1 MKAKIIDYSE
11 FDKLLDL
18 CEDPRVD
25 TFMLLCRTYGLR
37 VSECLALTF
46 GDFSGSYL
54 HINSL
59 KGSQDADFLIIPEI
73 KALVHSLKDYY
84 EEEKKYRIDDETPL
98 FISRKKRY
106 RGRYGVLS
114 RQSMLRK
121 IKKLANLLKLQGNVG
136 THSFRKLSL
145 NSVWHK
151 TKNVFRTKLFS
162 RLKNLDNLQFYISS
176 LDIGGGDEDDE

>member
-18 CEDPRVD
+18 CVDPRVD

-46 GDFSGSYL
+46 GHFVGKYL
-54 HINSL
+54 HIDSL
-59 KGSQDADFLIIPEI
+59 KGSQDADFLIMPEI
-73 KALVHSLKDYY
+73 AELVSNLKIHY
-84 EEEKKYRIDDETPL
+84 EDEKGYKIDDDDTPL

-121 IKKLANLLKLQGNVG
+121 IKKLAKLLKLRGNVG

-176 LDIGGGDEDDE
+176 LDIGGDEDE